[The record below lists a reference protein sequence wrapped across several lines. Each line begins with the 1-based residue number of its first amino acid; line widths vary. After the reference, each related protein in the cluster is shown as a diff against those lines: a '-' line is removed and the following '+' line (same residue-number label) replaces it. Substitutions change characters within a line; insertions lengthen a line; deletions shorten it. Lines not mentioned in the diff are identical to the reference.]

1 MRRIPLVV
9 VLVGLALACVWLAR
23 NADPGVDQQMPHTF
37 VDGEFRREIVHSTT
51 KEAEAFWR
59 RLGVHEAADAYRE
72 DLKAIER
79 ERMLYAGG
87 ALLLFAAAGFVLL
100 RSYAQEPYRRRTR
113 RLAARDAGT
122 AASPPAQAAGPG
134 HDHDES
140 GVCTRVR
147 SRSHRRALPALGGSR
162 TPELTREGPG
172 AESSPPARRRGL
184 KNAIPRR
191 PPSGW
196 PASRAASPRPEPE
209 GSRYQ
214 HGAQIV

>member
-37 VDGEFRREIVHSTT
+37 VDGEFRREIAHWTT

-79 ERMLYAGG
+79 KRMLYAGG

-113 RLAARDAGT
+113 PLAARDAGT

-140 GVCTRVR
+140 GICTKCGAGRTVAPCPR
-147 SRSHRRALPALGGSR
+147 S
-162 TPELTREGPG
+162 EG
-172 AESSPPARRRGL
+172 AE
-184 KNAIPRR
+184 R
-191 PPSGW
+191 PS
-196 PASRAASPRPEPE
+196 
-209 GSRYQ
+209 
-214 HGAQIV
+214 